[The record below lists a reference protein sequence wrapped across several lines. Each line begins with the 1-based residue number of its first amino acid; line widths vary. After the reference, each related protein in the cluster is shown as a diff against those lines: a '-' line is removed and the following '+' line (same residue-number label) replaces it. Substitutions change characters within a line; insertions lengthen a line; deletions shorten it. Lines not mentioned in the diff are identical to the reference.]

1 MMIRYGS
8 PEPEFTAV
16 SDDRSGLEHNADSRF
31 FETVRFVATMRVYI
45 SEERDQSPDVTMDV
59 TGKAY
64 SSKS

>member
-31 FETVRFVATMRVYI
+31 FETVRFVATMRV
-45 SEERDQSPDVTMDV
+45 QSIAFVLAV
-59 TGKAY
+59 
-64 SSKS
+64 